1 MNMAFDLDQTH
12 VNILDKQNATSRDDL
27 DVIALEV
34 TFRHQGPTEADRN
47 NVETIS
53 TMLKLR

>member
-1 MNMAFDLDQTH
+1 MAFDLDQTH